1 MGSMSDLSATVAPR
15 RLHGVGA
22 LGGLSTAG
30 ALAVIGLLWLVVR
43 SGEPS
48 YLLPV
53 AVPLSWLLAA
63 ALGAR
68 TRTPRA
74 VLVPMATLGALHLAA
89 FAAAGW
95 LGHTGTVGTA
105 GWVVALL
112 AQAAFGAGFVA
123 LARLLALY
131 PDGRP
136 TGRAARGLTVAGTV
150 LVVAGL
156 VQQALFAADAQL
168 VVEVGT
174 GRVPAPDG
182 LPLGELPIPV
192 GMMTP
197 LLVVAG
203 VVVLLVR
210 ARRCGTEERQRLG
223 WAQLAAIGLA
233 LMLLATPAAAVVV
246 PDWLWGTA
254 FLLVVGTVPFLLVA
268 GAAGLR
274 LAAVDRYVVR
284 LTARGLLVVTVLAG
298 YALLADTGRRGWVL
312 AGAAT
317 VAAALLGPGALRRL
331 EAWADRWLTG
341 RRVHRSQ
348 VLAEFVRSAATA
360 GPTRIGPRTVEAV
373 RAATG
378 CAWCRLVLDGG
389 DEWLAGTPA
398 AGITPAVSVPLRSGA
413 AELGRL
419 DCGPRPRGWSRS
431 DLAELDAMAAHAALA
446 LREDRLSV
454 ELGRRVEELA
464 ASRARLVRAE
474 EAVRR
479 QVERDL
485 HDGVQQHLVALLAHL
500 EMARMLAGSG
510 SPAEE
515 AIVTAR
521 TLARHAMQ
529 ELRSLITGIHPVL
542 LGDQGLV
549 AAVEARVG
557 LLPIEVVVDA
567 DPRLEGM
574 RFAPEIEG
582 AAFFV
587 VSEALANVLKHSGAG
602 RARVVVLP
610 LPQGGLRVV
619 VSDEGAGTASYDGS
633 GLAGLRDRVDALG
646 GTLVVSSTPGVG
658 TTVMADLLAE
668 PVAVR

>member
-1 MGSMSDLSATVAPR
+1 
-15 RLHGVGA
+15 
-22 LGGLSTAG
+22 
-30 ALAVIGLLWLVVR
+30 
-43 SGEPS
+43 
-48 YLLPV
+48 
-53 AVPLSWLLAA
+53 
-63 ALGAR
+63 
-68 TRTPRA
+68 
-74 VLVPMATLGALHLAA
+74 
-89 FAAAGW
+89 
-95 LGHTGTVGTA
+95 
-105 GWVVALL
+105 
-112 AQAAFGAGFVA
+112 
-123 LARLLALY
+123 
-131 PDGRP
+131 
-136 TGRAARGLTVAGTV
+136 
-150 LVVAGL
+150 
-156 VQQALFAADAQL
+156 
-168 VVEVGT
+168 
-174 GRVPAPDG
+174 
-182 LPLGELPIPV
+182 
-192 GMMTP
+192 
-197 LLVVAG
+197 
-203 VVVLLVR
+203 
-210 ARRCGTEERQRLG
+210 
-223 WAQLAAIGLA
+223 
-233 LMLLATPAAAVVV
+233 
-246 PDWLWGTA
+246 
-254 FLLVVGTVPFLLVA
+254 
-268 GAAGLR
+268 
-274 LAAVDRYVVR
+274 
-284 LTARGLLVVTVLAG
+284 
-298 YALLADTGRRGWVL
+298 
-312 AGAAT
+312 
-317 VAAALLGPGALRRL
+317 
-331 EAWADRWLTG
+331 
-341 RRVHRSQ
+341 
-348 VLAEFVRSAATA
+348 
-360 GPTRIGPRTVEAV
+360 
-373 RAATG
+373 
-378 CAWCRLVLDGG
+378 
-389 DEWLAGTPA
+389 
-398 AGITPAVSVPLRSGA
+398 
-413 AELGRL
+413 
-419 DCGPRPRGWSRS
+419 
-431 DLAELDAMAAHAALA
+431 MAAHAALA

-668 PVAVR
+668 PVVVR